1 MDRQKVRYNLKLK
14 KRILKENGYSETSQN
29 TGKGIFNR
37 RFSKHIGFIGYYY
50 NENDKRLHYTSMKA
64 EKKRLKKLAAKKYRR
79 QKFSFEESGG
89 KSNIRKKFF
98 SLYWE
103 LY

>member
-1 MDRQKVRYNLKLK
+1 MK
-14 KRILKENGYSETSQN
+14 K
-29 TGKGIFNR
+29 
-37 RFSKHIGFIGYYY
+37 
-50 NENDKRLHYTSMKA
+50 

-79 QKFSFEESGG
+79 QKFSLEDIGG
-89 KSNIRKKFF
+89 KSNIRKKIF

>member
-1 MDRQKVRYNLKLK
+1 MNRQKVRYNLKLK

-29 TGKGIFNR
+29 TGKSIFNHR
-37 RFSKHIGFIGYYY
+37 LSKHVGFIGYYY
-50 NENDKRLHYTSMKA
+50 NEKDKRLHYSSMK

-79 QKFSFEESGG
+79 QKFSLEDIGG